1 MPQKLSISK
10 WGDDFAVKIPD
21 EVADELGIQEG
32 TPVEL
37 KLDGNVLRIRKTR
50 WTLEELLADIDP
62 DNLPENIETDGPRGN
77 EYW

>member
-1 MPQKLSISK
+1 MPQKLRISK

-37 KLDGNVLRIRKTR
+37 TLDGNVLRIRKTR